1 METPATGKGRRW
13 NGGCTRL
20 REGFITTHQG
30 RIDAGDEEAE
40 ARTNDE
46 GDGDHH
52 EAAKTT

>member
-1 METPATGKGRRW
+1 
-13 NGGCTRL
+13 L